1 MRFSELRT
9 KTAVTVIAVTAATSA
24 FGYWGYGELRAHQ
37 LRDEI
42 TTLVT
47 DASLR
52 MQAVLSTE
60 VPLAIESPAV
70 LRRFYEHAEA
80 VDANFRKLSDENIAP
95 VASLADAADDYLLTS
110 REILLRRASSERY
123 RQKLSGSIRKLRE
136 HMAKD
141 DRTSAW
147 VSEAVRAKENVE
159 DDYRDY
165 NRAVNALG
173 TLLAA
178 FPAARHKMA
187 SQLDPALLTDE
198 KLVAMARAHA
208 LAASNRA
215 ADEIDKI
222 RQLRTYR

>member
-1 MRFSELRT
+1 MRFSGFRT
-9 KTAVTVIAVTAATSA
+9 KTAVMVIATAAATSA

-37 LRDEI
+37 LREEI
-42 TTLVT
+42 TALVT

-60 VPLAIESPAV
+60 VPLAVESPAV

-80 VDANFRKLSDENIAP
+80 VEAHFRKLHDENVAP

-123 RQKLSGSIRKLRE
+123 RQKLAGSIKALRE
-136 HMAKD
+136 HMGAD
-141 DRTSAW
+141 DHTAAW
-147 VSEAVRAKENVE
+147 VSKAVRAKENVE

-173 TLLAA
+173 TLLTT
-178 FPAARHKMA
+178 FPAARDKMA
-187 SQLDPALLTDE
+187 PHLDAALLTDE
-198 KLVAMARAHA
+198 KLVATARTHA
-208 LAASNRA
+208 LAASARA
-215 ADEIDKI
+215 ADEIEKI